1 MESLNPEEQKLV
13 GQMLSALTKFLKT
26 QRQEAHLY
34 NCSITFTLSA
44 KERYILSNALNKLK
58 I

>member
-1 MESLNPEEQKLV
+1 MESLNQEEQKLV
-13 GQMLSALTKFLKT
+13 GQMLTVLTKFVKT
-26 QRQEAHLY
+26 QRQEVHLY

-58 I
+58 L